1 MGMLSSMATVLSI
14 ASQKGGTGKSS
25 TAINIACALEGAK
38 YRIAVIDADPQ
49 ATFTK
54 WFRKRRKN
62 KATGFNVLT
71 VASGLL
77 EEEIATLRQDPD
89 LDIIVVDCPGNIEEI
104 SRKAVKS
111 SDAVLSPLRPSSVDI
126 EHTVDT
132 ARFIREMR
140 LSYPELKFML
150 FINSAMPRWNLS
162 RDAAK
167 TTREILSNLENT
179 YVLEAQIPLAVAI
192 AEFFGTG
199 LSIYEYAP
207 KSSAAVAYKKLAKE
221 VIECLVKN

>member
-1 MGMLSSMATVLSI
+1 MATVLSI

-25 TAINIACALEGAK
+25 TAINIACALEAAK

-54 WFRKRRKN
+54 WSRKRRKHN
-62 KATGFNVLT
+62 LNGFSVLS

-77 EEEIATLRQDPD
+77 EEEIATLRDNPD
-89 LDIIVVDCPGNIEEI
+89 LDIILVDCPGNIEEI

-140 LSYPELKFML
+140 LSYPALKFML
-150 FINSAMPRWNLS
+150 FVNSAMPRWNLS
-162 RDAAK
+162 RDTAK
-167 TTREILSNLENT
+167 TTKEILAKLENT
-179 YVLEAQIPLAVAI
+179 YVLDAQIPLAVAI

-221 VIECLVKN
+221 VIECLAKD